1 MIAVFP
7 ILFIFWK
14 FYKKTEFKKPED
26 VDLFQD
32 LEEIEEYHRN
42 FVETPP
48 KYVYSHLRPTMT
60 EECFADQHFS
70 IHRSWFE
77 KVLNLLFS

>member
-7 ILFIFWK
+7 ILYVFWK
-14 FYKKTEFKKPED
+14 YFKKTEFRKPEH

-42 FVETPP
+42 FVEAPP
-48 KYVYSHLRPTMT
+48 KYVT
-60 EECFADQHFS
+60 FFFFFS
-70 IHRSWFE
+70 ILSALTRMRTDCAD
-77 KVLNLLFS
+77 